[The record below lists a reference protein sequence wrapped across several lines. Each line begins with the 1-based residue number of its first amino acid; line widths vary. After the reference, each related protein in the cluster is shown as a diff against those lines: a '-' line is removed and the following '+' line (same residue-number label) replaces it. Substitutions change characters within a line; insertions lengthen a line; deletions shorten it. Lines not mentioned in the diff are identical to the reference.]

1 VNTKT
6 LGFRTAK
13 LFEGIHN
20 TGQTAFTLETAAAI
34 MGVTHGQAASLLH
47 SAAKRGLV
55 TPVKRGLYNLVPFEL
70 GSASFHLDNRYVLV
84 RESLGNK
91 PYFFSYASALD
102 LHGLATQPSLDVYVT
117 YSVRRKNTTIG
128 GSRMH
133 LIYLPTTRFYG
144 LQELPVGETR
154 LMVSD
159 VERTLMDAVAIPGYC
174 GGLIEAAKAFFMAK
188 TQLNTSKLI
197 DYARRYR
204 KWSVLRRA
212 GYLLELF
219 ELASPSVLDG
229 LAQSLPAG
237 YSRLDPDLPKEG
249 LSSPRWGLNLNV
261 SRDELLNAVS
271 H

>member
-1 VNTKT
+1 MNMKT

-13 LFEGIHN
+13 LFEGVHN
-20 TGQTAFTLETAAAI
+20 TGQTAFTLETAATL

-47 SAAKRGLV
+47 AAAKRGLI
-55 TPVKRGLYNLVPFEL
+55 TAVKRGLYNLVPFEL

-84 RESLGNK
+84 RESLGDK

-117 YSVRRKNTTIG
+117 YSIRRKSMTIG
-128 GSRMH
+128 GSRTH
-133 LIYLPTTRFYG
+133 LVYLPTMRFYG

-154 LMVSD
+154 VMVSD
-159 VERTLMDAVAIPGYC
+159 VERTLVDAVALPGYC
-174 GGLIEAAKAFFMAK
+174 GGLIEVAKAFFMAK
-188 TQLNTSKLI
+188 TQLNAPKLI

-204 KWSVLRRA
+204 KWSVLRRV

-219 ELASPSVLDG
+219 ELASPSVLNG
-229 LAQSLPAG
+229 VAQSLPAG

-249 LSSPRWGLNLNV
+249 PSNPAWGLNLNV
-261 SRDELLNAVS
+261 SRDELVNAVS